1 MFAFNCCYKVVHQVA
16 ENVSKDISMNYSP
29 VLIEDTQCAYI
40 IPSFSQMIHQAES
53 MIPSSL
59 MDNQLIHQAES
70 MIPSSLMDNQLIHQA
85 ESMIP
90 SSLMDNQ
97 LIHQAESMIPSS
109 LMDNQLIHSPVVDI
123 SNDEI
128 LNKIDIFLT
137 KVEEE
142 PINK

>member
-29 VLIEDTQCAYI
+29 VLIEDTQCASI

-59 MDNQLIHQAES
+59 MDNQ
-70 MIPSSLMDNQLIHQA
+70 MIHQA